1 MPEIEYLQA
10 YMLNFLQ
17 SDKKVD
23 WDYKTIKKFNKITF
37 IFSVL
42 LYLKSFDNL
51 LVNLVLRKM
60 YCTYYLLII

>member
-10 YMLNFLQ
+10 YILNFLQ

-37 IFSVL
+37 IFSIL
-42 LYLKSFDNL
+42 LYLNSFDNTGKFS
-51 LVNLVLRKM
+51 LRKM